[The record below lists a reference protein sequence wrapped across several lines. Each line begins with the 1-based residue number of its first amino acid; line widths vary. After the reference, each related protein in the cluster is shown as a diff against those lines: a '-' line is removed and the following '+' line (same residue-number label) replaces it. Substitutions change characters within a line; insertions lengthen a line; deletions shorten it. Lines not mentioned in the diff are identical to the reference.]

1 MLTSRI
7 SVESW
12 LNSHKYN
19 PDCDGLIHTL
29 FSESLSVN
37 DVYNYQTKSSRL
49 QFVKYLNCIANCV
62 ITNRASDGQLLST
75 MSCMSDMCK
84 NIMKDL
90 PIDTA
95 ALGQHIMELGVNVVW
110 DDSFQSED
118 YNRVIEST
126 PSLEDL
132 QSNFDGLVVLP
143 TVEQFASAVNVPDE
157 DVTVDNADVE
167 TADSSDNAQSITDE
181 STAGKLDISSD
192 KESESVPDT
201 SYVSTNDELL
211 HHSLKDTTSYDCIQ
225 ATYGRLSNLKYDV
238 VEGFRS
244 DYKSCTIDGFGR
256 HRVNFDKVWHSGTC
270 DGETFVIG
278 TSLPEIPELQSDI
291 SITTNVDRMTTADLI
306 HLYPTRELKEF
317 RHYMTDRFEGCPYD
331 KYVSSYVPIPGYTQ
345 EQLIQNII
353 KYPFPHEYRRFIN
366 DQFVEVWKQVEIDG
380 ELVDIV
386 KAFDQS
392 KLYGKVQRCRRVLQ
406 EYGYRKAM
414 LDLEYGKA
422 VNYPLIGNIQPYL
435 ALVFPEYVYKE
446 LGYDTVDLARKSV
459 ISRVSL
465 LRSVNPVIRRIGLPC
480 KNV

>member
-19 PDCDGLIHTL
+19 PDCNGLIHTL

-49 QFVKYLNCIANCV
+49 QFVKYLNCIASCV

-90 PIDTA
+90 PIDSA
-95 ALGQHIMELGVNVVW
+95 VLGQHIMELGVNVVW

-118 YNRVIEST
+118 YNRVIEPI

-132 QSNFDGLVVLP
+132 QASFKGPVALP
-143 TVEQFASAVNVPDE
+143 TAEQFSSAAHVLDE
-157 DVTVDNADVE
+157 ADTVDNVDVE
-167 TADSSDNAQSITDE
+167 TDDLADTAHHATNEQIADNSDVSTD
-181 STAGKLDISSD
+181 D
-192 KESESVPDT
+192 ESESVLDT
-201 SYVSTNDELL
+201 SYVSSNTELL
-211 HHSLKDTTSYDCIQ
+211 QDSLKDTTSYDCIQ
-225 ATYGRLSNLKYDV
+225 STYGRLSNLKYDV

-256 HRVNFDKVWHSGTC
+256 HRVNFDKVWHSGTY
-270 DGETFVIG
+270 DGETYVIG
-278 TSLPEIPELQSDI
+278 TSLPEIPELQCDV
-291 SITTNVDRMTTADLI
+291 SITTNVDRMTEADLI
-306 HLYPTRELKEF
+306 HLYPTREFKEF
-317 RHYMTDRFEGCPYD
+317 RHHMVDRFEGCPFD
-331 KYVSSYVPIPGYTQ
+331 KLVSSYVPIPGYTH

-366 DQFVEVWKQVEIDG
+366 DQFVDVWKQVEIDG

-392 KLYGKVQRCRRVLQ
+392 ELYGKVQRCRRVLQ

-414 LDLEYGKA
+414 LDLEYGKE
-422 VNYPLIGNIQPYL
+422 VNYPLIGDIQPYL

-446 LGYDTVDLARKSV
+446 LGYDTVELARKSV

>member
-7 SVESW
+7 SVETW

-19 PDCDGLIHTL
+19 PVYDGLIHTL
-29 FSESLSVN
+29 FSEALSVN
-37 DVYNYQTKSSRL
+37 DVYNYRTKSSRI
-49 QFVKYLNCIANCV
+49 QFVKYLNCIASCV
-62 ITNRASDGQLLST
+62 INNGYSDGQMLST
-75 MSCMSDMCK
+75 MSCMSDICK
-84 NIMKDL
+84 NMMSDL

-95 ALGQHIMELGVNVVW
+95 SLGQHMMELGVNAVW
-110 DDSFQSED
+110 ADSFQSED

-132 QSNFDGLVVLP
+132 QASFEGPVALP
-143 TVEQFASAVNVPDE
+143 TAEQFASAVNVLDE
-157 DVTVDNADVE
+157 DVTVDNADIE
-167 TADSSDNAQSITDE
+167 TNDSSDNTQGITDK
-181 STAGKLDISSD
+181 STASNLDISSD
-192 KESESVPDT
+192 EESESVPDT
-201 SYVSTNDELL
+201 SYVSTNNELL
-211 HHSLKDTTSYDCIQ
+211 HDSLKDTTSYDCIQ

-256 HRVNFDKVWHSGTC
+256 HRVNFDKVWHSGTY
-270 DGETFVIG
+270 DGETYVIG
-278 TSLPEIPELQSDI
+278 TSLPEIPELQCDV
-291 SITTNVDRMTTADLI
+291 SITTNVDRMTEADLI
-306 HLYPTRELKEF
+306 HLYPTREFKEF
-317 RHYMTDRFEGCPYD
+317 RHHMVDKFEGCPFD
-331 KYVSSYVPIPGYTQ
+331 KLVSSYVPIPGYTH

-366 DQFVEVWKQVEIDG
+366 DQFIEVWKQVEIDG

-392 KLYGKVQRCRRVLQ
+392 ELYGKVQRCRRVLQ

-414 LDLEYGKA
+414 LDLEYGKE
-422 VNYPLIGNIQPYL
+422 VNYPLIGDIQPYL

-446 LGYDTVDLARKSV
+446 LGYDTVELARKSV

>member
-7 SVESW
+7 SVETW

-19 PDCDGLIHTL
+19 PAYNTLIHVM
-29 FSESLSVN
+29 FYQSLEVN
-37 DVYNYQTKSSRL
+37 DVYNYRTKSTRL
-49 QFVKYLNCIANCV
+49 QFIKYLNCIASCV
-62 ITNRASDGQLLST
+62 ITHRDSDGQLLST
-75 MSCMSDMCK
+75 MSCMSDTCK

-90 PIDTA
+90 PIDNA
-95 ALGQHIMELGVNVVW
+95 VLGQHIMELGVNVVW

-118 YNRVIEST
+118 YNREIKAT
-126 PSLEDL
+126 MSLEEFEN
-132 QSNFDGLVVLP
+132 SFDEGFQLP
-143 TVEQFASAVNVPDE
+143 TAEEFASVGCVSDKQDE
-157 DVTVDNADVE
+157 VSTIDDSADIIDDSTDSFQDATQVLASDELESELDTSDVRTVD
-167 TADSSDNAQSITDE
+167 E
-181 STAGKLDISSD
+181 SLQ
-192 KESESVPDT
+192 E
-201 SYVSTNDELL
+201 
-211 HHSLKDTTSYDCIQ
+211 SLKDTTSYDCIQ

-244 DYKSCTIDGFGR
+244 DFKSCTIDGFGR

-278 TSLPEIPELQSDI
+278 TSLPEIPELQCDI
-291 SITTNVDRMTTADLI
+291 SITTNVDRMTIADLI
-306 HLYPTRELKEF
+306 HLYPTREFKEF

-392 KLYGKVQRCRRVLQ
+392 ELYGKVQRCRRVLQ

-422 VNYPLIGNIQPYL
+422 VNYPLIGDIQPYL

>member
-7 SVESW
+7 SVETW

-19 PDCDGLIHTL
+19 PVYNGLIHTL
-29 FSESLSVN
+29 FSDALSVN
-37 DVYNYQTKSSRL
+37 DVYNYRTKSSRV
-49 QFVKYLNCIANCV
+49 QFVKYLNCIASCV
-62 ITNRASDGQLLST
+62 INNDCSDGQMLST

-84 NIMKDL
+84 NIMADL
-90 PIDTA
+90 PIDSA
-95 ALGQHIMELGVNVVW
+95 ALGVHIMELGVNVVW

-118 YNRVIEST
+118 YNREVKPT
-126 PSLEDL
+126 MSLEEFKDSFNDDV
-132 QSNFDGLVVLP
+132 QLP
-143 TVEQFASAVNVPDE
+143 TAEEFASAVRASDNDSTIDNDE
-157 DVTVDNADVE
+157 DITDDA
-167 TADSSDNAQSITDE
+167 SDNFQDETNVSAHDELEDASDTSSVPTLDE
-181 STAGKLDISSD
+181 SLQ
-192 KESESVPDT
+192 E
-201 SYVSTNDELL
+201 
-211 HHSLKDTTSYDCIQ
+211 SLKDTTSYDCIQ

-244 DYKSCTIDGFGR
+244 DYKACTIDGFGR
-256 HRVNFDKVWHSGTC
+256 HRVNFDKVWHSGTY

-278 TSLPEIPELQSDI
+278 TSLPEIPELQCDI
-291 SITTNVDRMTTADLI
+291 SITTNVDRMTEADLI

-317 RHYMTDRFEGCPYD
+317 RHHMVDRFEGCPYD
-331 KYVSSYVPIPGYTQ
+331 EHVSSYVPIPGYTNL
-345 EQLIQNII
+345 QLIQNII

-366 DQFVEVWKQVEIDG
+366 DQFVDVWKQVEIDG

-392 KLYGKVQRCRRVLQ
+392 ELYGKVQRCRRVLQ

-414 LDLEYGKA
+414 LDLEYGKE
-422 VNYPLIGNIQPYL
+422 VKYPLIGDIQPYL

-446 LGYDTVDLARKSV
+446 LGYDTVELARTSV

>member
-7 SVESW
+7 SVETW
-12 LNSHKYN
+12 LNGHKYK
-19 PDCDGLIHTL
+19 PAYDGLIHTL
-29 FSESLSVN
+29 FSEALSVN
-37 DVYNYQTKSSRL
+37 DVYNYQTRSSRV
-49 QFVKYLNCIANCV
+49 QFVMYLNCIASCV
-62 ITNRASDGQLLST
+62 VNNSYSDGQMLSN

-84 NIMKDL
+84 NMMAEL
-90 PIDTA
+90 PIDSA
-95 ALGQHIMELGVNVVW
+95 ALGQHIMKLGVNVVW
-110 DDSFQSED
+110 GDSFQSED

-132 QSNFDGLVVLP
+132 QASFDGPVVLP
-143 TVEQFASAVNVPDE
+143 TPEQFASAVNVPDE

-167 TADSSDNAQSITDE
+167 TDDSSDNAQSITDE
-181 STAGKLDISSD
+181 FTAGKLDISSD
-192 KESESVPDT
+192 EESESVPDT
-201 SYVSTNDELL
+201 SYVSTDSELL
-211 HHSLKDTTSYDCIQ
+211 HDSLKDTTSYDCIQ

-238 VEGFRS
+238 VEGFRR

-256 HRVNFDKVWHSGTC
+256 HRVNFDKVWHSGTY
-270 DGETFVIG
+270 DGETYVIG
-278 TSLPEIPELQSDI
+278 TSLPEIPELQCDV
-291 SITTNVDRMTTADLI
+291 SITTNVDRMTEADLI
-306 HLYPTRELKEF
+306 HLYPTREFKEF
-317 RHYMTDRFEGCPYD
+317 RHHMVDKFEGCPFD
-331 KYVSSYVPIPGYTQ
+331 KLVSSYVPIPGYTH

-366 DQFVEVWKQVEIDG
+366 DQFVDVWKQVEIEG

-392 KLYGKVQRCRRVLQ
+392 ELYGKVQRCRRVLQ

-414 LDLEYGKA
+414 LDLEYGKE
-422 VNYPLIGNIQPYL
+422 VNYPLIGDIQPYL

-446 LGYDTVDLARKSV
+446 LGYDTVELARKSV